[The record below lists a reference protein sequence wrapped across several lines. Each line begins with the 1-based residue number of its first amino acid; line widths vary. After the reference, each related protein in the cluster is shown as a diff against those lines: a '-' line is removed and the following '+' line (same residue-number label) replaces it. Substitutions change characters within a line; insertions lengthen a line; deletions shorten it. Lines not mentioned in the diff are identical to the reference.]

1 MFIQEVLADVSAG
14 SSAGSMLTSMASYTS
29 MAPLLLIIVVFY
41 FLVIRPQQKKL
52 KNHQDM
58 VNNLKKGDQIVTA
71 GGMVATVSK
80 VETESDIV
88 VVEIAK
94 DVKVK
99 IKRDTVSQIVNVD
112 KSAK

>member
-14 SSAGSMLTSMASYTS
+14 SSAGSMLTSMA
-29 MAPLLLIIVVFY
+29 APSLIIIAVFY
-41 FLVIRPQQKKL
+41 FLVILPQQKKL
-52 KNHQDM
+52 KNHQYM

-80 VETESDIV
+80 VETESDIL

-99 IKRDTVSQIVNVD
+99 IKKDTVSQILNVD

>member
-1 MFIQEVLADVSAG
+1 MFVQDVLADASAG
-14 SSAGSMLTSMASYTS
+14 SSASSMFTS
-29 MAPLLLIIVVFY
+29 MAPLLIIIVVFY

-52 KNHQDM
+52 KNHQNM

-71 GGMVATVSK
+71 GGMVATVYK
-80 VETESDIV
+80 VEIESDIL

-99 IKRDTVSQIVNVD
+99 IKRDTVSQVLNVD
-112 KSAK
+112 KSVK

>member
-14 SSAGSMLTSMASYTS
+14 SSAVSMLTI
-29 MAPLLLIIVVFY
+29 MAPLLIIIVVFY
-41 FLVIRPQQKKL
+41 FLVIRTQQKKL

-58 VNNLKKGDQIVTA
+58 VNNLQKGDQIVTA

-80 VETESDIV
+80 VETESDIL

-99 IKRDTVSQIVNVD
+99 IKRDTVSQIVNLD

>member
-14 SSAGSMLTSMASYTS
+14 SSAGSMLTSMA
-29 MAPLLLIIVVFY
+29 APSLIIIAVFY
-41 FLVIRPQQKKL
+41 FLVILPQQKKL
-52 KNHQDM
+52 KNHQYM
-58 VNNLKKGDQIVTA
+58 VNNLQKGDQIVTA

-80 VETESDIV
+80 VETESDIL

-99 IKRDTVSQIVNVD
+99 IKKDTVSQILNVD

>member
-14 SSAGSMLTSMASYTS
+14 SSAGSMLTSMA
-29 MAPLLLIIVVFY
+29 PLLIIIVVFY

-58 VNNLKKGDQIVTA
+58 VNNLQKGDQIVTA

-80 VETESDIV
+80 VETESDIL